1 MLTIRMC
8 RVGAKKKPFYR
19 VVVTEAR
26 TAPDGAALEVLGY
39 YHPAAQ
45 PETMVVDRTRLQ
57 HWVELGAQMSDT
69 VRTLVA
75 RHPPP
80 PVEVAEPAE
89 AAEQSAPEAE
99 AAAAASDPAPPEG
112 EAEAPDAADV
122 ATAPDVAEAE
132 AAPAAAD
139 AEAAPAADDAEA
151 QTS

>member
-8 RVGAKKKPFYR
+8 RVGAKKKPFFR

-57 HWVELGAQMSDT
+57 HWVERGAQMSDT

-89 AAEQSAPEAE
+89 PAEAAEQSAPEAE
-99 AAAAASDPAPPEG
+99 AAAAAPDPAPPEG

-122 ATAPDVAEAE
+122 A